1 MSETVSLWITGAL
14 RTIFNDKKF
23 QFHLIE
29 LKIDF
34 VIITFWSVI
43 FSNDRKT

>member
-1 MSETVSLWITGAL
+1 MPKTVSFWITGAL
-14 RTIFNDKKF
+14 GTIFNDKKF

-29 LKIDF
+29 LKINF
-34 VIITFWSVI
+34 VIITLWSVI